1 MCRKSGHIAFDC
13 WHRFDQDFQYPQP
26 QASHIPSSMSAMM
39 SAPYSSIDSTWY
51 PDSGA
56 SNHLTSDSHNL
67 MTKAAYTGTE
77 KIHIGDG
84 SGLDIHHIGCS
95 SFKSSFNS
103 KVLSLNQ
110 LLHVPSITKNLL
122 SVSKFAA
129 DNKVYFVFFPNNCSV
144 HDQVSHNI
152 LMEGKLQ
159 DGHYAFD
166 PLQFISKPQIQ
177 SSQRPFPST

>member
-1 MCRKSGHIAFDC
+1 M
-13 WHRFDQDFQYPQP
+13 
-26 QASHIPSSMSAMM
+26 
-39 SAPYSSIDSTWY
+39 
-51 PDSGA
+51 
-56 SNHLTSDSHNL
+56 
-67 MTKAAYTGTE
+67 
-77 KIHIGDG
+77 
-84 SGLDIHHIGCS
+84 DIHHIGCS

-166 PLQFISKPQIQ
+166 PPQFISKPQIQ
-177 SSQRPFPST
+177 SSQRPFPSTYSQIPSCIVNKDSVSSVLYSESSNTLDQCQNDPFNVWRNRL